1 MLESSVPC
9 KFQNH
14 IQSKLWTRHF
24 WKMVFAIKLQ
34 RKSSPFCQQVLI
46 ALSETWHLGV
56 TLLTARVINF
66 NQRGGEGMINY

>member
-1 MLESSVPC
+1 MHPPNIKNASNLNC
-9 KFQNH
+9 GFGIFRK
-14 IQSKLWTRHF
+14 T
-24 WKMVFAIKLQ
+24 VFGVKLQ